1 MMTNPEREL
10 RDSYGRTIGDLR
22 ISITDRCNFRCTYCI
37 PVENIEWKP
46 RSEILSYE
54 EIVRLTRIFARFGI
68 RKLRVTGG
76 EPLLRPQAT
85 SLIRRLSRIEGI
97 EDLSLTTN
105 GKLLPAFAAELKAS
119 GVGRINIS
127 LDSLRHDRFFAM
139 TRRDALRDVLEGIQA
154 AADAGFS
161 PIKINAVV
169 IRGVNDDE
177 IESFATFSRET
188 GHTVRFIEFMP
199 LDSGHQWT
207 MEQVVPGREIFERL
221 KAAFP
226 LVQLPGRSES
236 ETAVRWGF
244 EDSAGEIG
252 IIAPVTAPFCGNC
265 NRIRLTADGKL
276 RTCLFSLVEHDLKTP
291 LRRGAD
297 DEEMM
302 ERIGAMVLTKEPGH
316 RINRQDFVQPE
327 RTMSCIGG

>member
-1 MMTNPEREL
+1 
-10 RDSYGRTIGDLR
+10 
-22 ISITDRCNFRCTYCI
+22 
-37 PVENIEWKP
+37 
-46 RSEILSYE
+46 
-54 EIVRLTRIFARFGI
+54 
-68 RKLRVTGG
+68 VTGG

-207 MEQVVPGREIFERL
+207 MEQVVPGREIFDRL

-226 LVQLPGRSES
+226 LVQLPRPERVGNGSE
-236 ETAVRWGF
+236 VGFRGCRWR
-244 EDSAGEIG
+244 DR
-252 IIAPVTAPFCGNC
+252 NH
-265 NRIRLTADGKL
+265 R
-276 RTCLFSLVEHDLKTP
+276 
-291 LRRGAD
+291 
-297 DEEMM
+297 
-302 ERIGAMVLTKEPGH
+302 PGH
-316 RINRQDFVQPE
+316 RSILRKLQPNPSDGGREAANLPLLGLRARSEGTRSGVE
-327 RTMSCIGG
+327 RTTRR